1 MEDQQVEELKQRTR
15 EIWGL
20 GDYVKLAARLEPA
33 AQELLDACA
42 ISAGQEVLDVAAGN
56 GNLAVLAAREGAAVV
71 ASDIAPSQVEL
82 GRMRTETEGLDV
94 EWHEADA
101 EALPF
106 EDARFD
112 CAASVFG
119 AMFAPQPE
127 VAARELFRVV
137 RPGNTVGMANWP
149 PDGFQGEYFGLL
161 ARYAPPPPE
170 GFARPTDWGVEEV
183 VRERFE
189 GLAGSIELSRRTLLW
204 EFGSAHEMWMFFSE
218 TGGNVP
224 ALRRSLSEERHAE
237 LGAEFEALVH
247 EYNTASD
254 GVAVPAEYVLVVAR
268 RRG

>member
-1 MEDQQVEELKQRTR
+1 MDEREVEQLKDRSKQA
-15 EIWGL
+15 WAG

-33 AQELLDACA
+33 AQVLLDACA

-71 ASDIAPSQVEL
+71 ASDLAPAQVEL

-112 CAASVFG
+112 CVASVFG
-119 AMFAPQPE
+119 AMFAPRPD
-127 VAARELFRVV
+127 VAAREMFRVV

-149 PDGFQGEYFGLL
+149 PHGFQGEFFELFG
-161 ARYAPPPPE
+161 RYAPAPPAGVP
-170 GFARPTDWGVEEV
+170 RPTDWGLEDV
-183 VRERFE
+183 VRERLD
-189 GLAGSIELSRRTLLW
+189 GLASSIELSPGTLTW
-204 EFGSAHEMWMFFSE
+204 EFASAHEAWTFFGE
-218 TGGNVP
+218 TAGNAAAV
-224 ALRRSLSEERHAE
+224 RRSLSQEREAA
-237 LGAEFEALVH
+237 LRAEFEVLVAAH
-247 EYNTASD
+247 NTASD
-254 GVAVPAEYVLVVAR
+254 RVSVPAEYLVVVAR